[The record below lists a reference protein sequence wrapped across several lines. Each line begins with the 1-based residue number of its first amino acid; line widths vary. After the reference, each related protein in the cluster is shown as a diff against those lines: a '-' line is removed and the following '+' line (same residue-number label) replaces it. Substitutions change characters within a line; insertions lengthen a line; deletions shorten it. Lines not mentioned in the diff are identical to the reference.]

1 MKNPTESNKS
11 VAIRWFEEVWNLGR
25 TGIILDLAHPHA
37 VAHDMEGPGVD
48 TTLLDAFL
56 AFHRSMRGAI
66 PDLHIA
72 ILDAIAENDRVALR
86 VHSTG
91 THSGPDLG
99 VPPTHN
105 RIDFASV
112 VIFRFEDGKI
122 AEAWNFLDQ
131 LALYQQ
137 LRILNVG

>member
-1 MKNPTESNKS
+1 MNTLTESNKS
-11 VAIRWFEEVWNLGR
+11 AAIRWFEEVWNLGL
-25 TGIILDLAHPHA
+25 TDHIFELAHPHA

-48 TTLLDAFL
+48 TTLPEAFL
-56 AFHRSMRGAI
+56 AFHRAMRGAI

-99 VPPTHN
+99 VPPTN
-105 RIDFASV
+105 NKINFASV

-137 LRILNVG
+137 LRILNVR

>member
-1 MKNPTESNKS
+1 MNNPTESNKS
-11 VAIRWFEEVWNLGR
+11 VAIRWFEEVWNRGR
-25 TGIILDLAHPHA
+25 TDLFDELAHAHA
-37 VAHDMEGPGVD
+37 VAHDLEGPGVD
-48 TTLLDAFL
+48 TTLPAAFL
-56 AFHRSMRGAI
+56 AFHRAMRGAI